1 MKLIA
6 NIVRIVTGVLFIFS
20 GFIKLNDPTGFGI
33 KLEEYF
39 NVFAT
44 DLSPTPDTLVIK
56 VSNPDLSLDETYRRV
71 LNNEEAKKMSF
82 NTDKWEHVEI
92 KGEDGSIRA
101 QFDKTVLF
109 IQLDGQELIKQDI
122 QKEDA
127 APTKFQVS
135 ATVAGKKVLEKEII
149 LYNNVEIKEEANAD
163 LKAYIKHPSWLVSL
177 CLGIIPFTLILA
189 IFVCVFEIVLGL
201 TLLIGWRRNL
211 TLWLLAL
218 MIIFFTFLTWYSATY
233 NKVTD
238 CGCFGNA
245 IPLKPWESFIKD
257 IILGIFIFIL
267 IILRKYIK
275 PIFSPGFSLGTVVVF
290 SSASVLFSI
299 YCWYYLPVLNFLKFK
314 VGNDIEKLTTL
325 APGAKVEK
333 REMMF
338 IYSKEGKDYEFTSKE
353 LTDKKVLNENSG
365 YAFKDRID
373 KVIQEGDKPEIHDF
387 TMKDV
392 DGFDKVNEFLAQDG
406 YKLLMVSQGL
416 EETKPRAMRKI
427 SELAK
432 DWTEK
437 SKLPFWALTS
447 SGAEQAEAMRH
458 EYQFM
463 FKFYYGDNTNLKS
476 IIRSNPGLLMFKKG
490 VVVATWPSTD
500 LPRYNEV
507 LKMMK

>member
-257 IILGIFIFIL
+257 IILGIFICL
-267 IILRKYIK
+267 LY
-275 PIFSPGFSLGTVVVF
+275 
-290 SSASVLFSI
+290 
-299 YCWYYLPVLNFLKFK
+299 
-314 VGNDIEKLTTL
+314 
-325 APGAKVEK
+325 
-333 REMMF
+333 
-338 IYSKEGKDYEFTSKE
+338 TS
-353 LTDKKVLNENSG
+353 
-365 YAFKDRID
+365 
-373 KVIQEGDKPEIHDF
+373 
-387 TMKDV
+387 DV
-392 DGFDKVNEFLAQDG
+392 ADE
-406 YKLLMVSQGL
+406 
-416 EETKPRAMRKI
+416 
-427 SELAK
+427 
-432 DWTEK
+432 
-437 SKLPFWALTS
+437 
-447 SGAEQAEAMRH
+447 
-458 EYQFM
+458 
-463 FKFYYGDNTNLKS
+463 
-476 IIRSNPGLLMFKKG
+476 
-490 VVVATWPSTD
+490 
-500 LPRYNEV
+500 
-507 LKMMK
+507 